1 MRPVMIFPQIKLDQN
16 DFVNLPTDCP
26 QTFNFGP
33 NVIVYWVAWCPNP
46 SLSLLAVAVED
57 RVVLLN
63 TGLGD
68 KVNHQFSPFDFPI

>member
-1 MRPVMIFPQIKLDQN
+1 MIFPQIKPEIN
-16 DFVNLPTDCP
+16 DFVNIPADNP

-68 KVNHQFSPFDFPI
+68 KVSHQLSPLDFPMV